1 MFLLQGTVIVYFI
14 IFFILLCAAVA
25 AAARASIHWLTTL
38 IFIIVS
44 PYVCRVRKQGSFIL
58 KCTDTTTT

>member
-1 MFLLQGTVIVYFI
+1 MFLLQGTVIGYFNM
-14 IFFILLCAAVA
+14 FFILLCAAAV
-25 AAARASIHWLTTL
+25 RASIHWLTTL

-44 PYVCRVRKQGSFIL
+44 PYVCRIRKQGSFIL